1 METGLLI
8 LFFYGILHSFGPD
21 HLVVIANFSIG
32 KQSKAAFANVL
43 LFAIGHGLM
52 LLVFAKIL
60 SLYPLPEWVTASGDL
75 IAASV
80 ICLMG
85 AYLLYMALTNQIQ
98 FRQHM
103 HEGKPHIHIW
113 FGKAHEHDKKDKASA
128 LALGALMGMGGVR
141 GMLVTLGVVD
151 AASINLSLVAA
162 FVAGVL
168 LCFSL
173 FGGAVLLFNRHFL
186 TSQKNV
192 KRTFACA
199 GGVSLAT
206 GLMLLAG

>member
-43 LFAIGHGLM
+43 LFAVGHGLM

-113 FGKAHEHDKKDKASA
+113 FGKAHEHDKKRQSVRFGSRRTDGHGRRARHVGHS
-128 LALGALMGMGGVR
+128 GCGGCRQHQPLSR
-141 GMLVTLGVVD
+141 GGLCGWC
-151 AASINLSLVAA
+151 AAVFQPIWWR
-162 FVAGVL
+162 GI
-168 LCFSL
+168 
-173 FGGAVLLFNRHFL
+173 AV
-186 TSQKNV
+186 
-192 KRTFACA
+192 
-199 GGVSLAT
+199 
-206 GLMLLAG
+206 